1 MLHSSGASS
10 TAEEHKRN
18 IIMSRIMLKDSYPPH
33 YNVRIMHAAPPLASG
48 EWGGECEE
56 GGIDVNNLVK
66 MFTIMNRIMAH
77 YMSAYME
84 H

>member
-1 MLHSSGASS
+1 
-10 TAEEHKRN
+10 
-18 IIMSRIMLKDSYPPH
+18 
-33 YNVRIMHAAPPLASG
+33 MHAAPRLTSG